1 MHHRTSTPL
10 TLQDIAKRLNSLETL
25 LKELAEGL
33 REKRVLYP
41 PYLTLKEACEYARVC
56 KDTMRR
62 WLEEGYVVGHRE
74 KGKWIINRQ
83 SIDDYLSSQSRI
95 IEQKIRE
102 MV

>member
-1 MHHRTSTPL
+1 MIQKDCTVP
-10 TLQDIAKRLNSLETL
+10 TLQDIARRLNTLETL
-25 LKELAEGL
+25 LHQLAEGL

-56 KDTMRR
+56 KSTMRR

-74 KGKWIINRQ
+74 KGKWIISRQ
-83 SIDDYLSSQSRI
+83 SIDDHLTSQSRI